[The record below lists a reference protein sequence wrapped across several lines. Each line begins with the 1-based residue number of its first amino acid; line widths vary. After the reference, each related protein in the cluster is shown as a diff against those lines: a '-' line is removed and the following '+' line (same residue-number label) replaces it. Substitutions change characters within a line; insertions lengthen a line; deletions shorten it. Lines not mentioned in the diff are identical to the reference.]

1 MTMERFKEMSPNRF
15 SPVDIILE
23 WKRNH
28 IVLYHGDS
36 KFEKLEYTGGRLE
49 CMDASID
56 KIVLSDLSRILNHL
70 EFILSESKRVLKK
83 DGRIFISIGDCDGKS
98 GIIDRILTK
107 LKSKGVMDMIAEGVS
122 KLDMV
127 IDKNY
132 ILNDHKLYLE
142 IVKLESEYI
151 KKKIAI

>member
-23 WKRNH
+23 WKKNN

-36 KFEKLEYTGGRLE
+36 QYEKLRYSDGKLDCTDTRV
-49 CMDASID
+49 D
-56 KIVLSDLSRILNHL
+56 KIVLSDPVRLLNDLS
-70 EFILSESKRVLKK
+70 FILSESKRVLKK
-83 DGRIFISIGDCDGKS
+83 DGRIFISIGESDGKS
-98 GIIDRILTK
+98 GIIDRIMTK
-107 LKSKGVMDMIAEGVS
+107 FKSKGVMDLIAERVS
-122 KLDMV
+122 ELDMV

-151 KKKIAI
+151 RKKIAI